1 MSAVGERIRKLREER
16 GLSPEEFA
24 KAVGLTT
31 SRLEEIEEGR
41 IEPCEATLVYI
52 SRIFGVDY
60 RYLREGR
67 ERLTPSAE
75 PVPS

>member
-31 SRLEEIEEGR
+31 SRLE
-41 IEPCEATLVYI
+41 
-52 SRIFGVDY
+52 
-60 RYLREGR
+60 
-67 ERLTPSAE
+67 
-75 PVPS
+75 